1 MNLELS
7 NRRAVVT
14 GARKGIG
21 LAETQALVQEG
32 AGVLAGARTVLAG
45 ARTVASFANLQ
56 GTTSVALDLVAPDGP
71 DPLVRT
77 ALKQHGPIDILVN
90 NVGAVRPRL
99 EGFLGSSDEEFEWS
113 M

>member
-7 NRRAVVT
+7 NRIAVVT
-14 GARKGIG
+14 GARKGFG
-21 LAETQALVQEG
+21 LAVTQALVQEG
-32 AGVLAGARTVLAG
+32 AGVAAG

-77 ALKQHGPIDILVN
+77 ALEQHGPIDILVN
-90 NVGAVRPRL
+90 NVGAVRLRL
-99 EGFLGSSDEEFEWS
+99 EGFLGTSDGEFEWS